1 MIRRSTW
8 ILIGLMVV
16 AVAGTIVWSRQPA
29 APPADQT
36 PTPEALWD
44 VDSAT
49 IQSIRVEDLQGG
61 SVVEVERNPE
71 EAWHMAQPTPGP
83 ADAAR
88 VERSATWLALPRPRS
103 VLPRPEDLAAFGLDQ
118 PAKKITVT
126 FQDATQQEL
135 LIGRSDPTGSV
146 VYAQV
151 LGGTDVLLI
160 SKFGLDEVLGLLDP
174 IPVATPTATATAAST
189 AAPAAGGATPEPTI
203 AY

>member
-1 MIRRSTW
+1 
-8 ILIGLMVV
+8 
-16 AVAGTIVWSRQPA
+16 
-29 APPADQT
+29 
-36 PTPEALWD
+36 
-44 VDSAT
+44 
-49 IQSIRVEDLQGG
+49 
-61 SVVEVERNPE
+61 
-71 EAWHMAQPTPGP
+71 
-83 ADAAR
+83 
-88 VERSATWLALPRPRS
+88 